1 MQVYDTDLIYSWTP
15 REFENFMK
23 GANLRE
29 IDNLEALSIAAMF
42 NARASNAKRMT
53 SKKLFDAEKARKK
66 LETKSKD
73 KEKEIEESIRLNEA
87 FKGFKPQFRKKG
99 GK

>member
-1 MQVYDTDLIYSWTP
+1 
-15 REFENFMK
+15 MK

-29 IDNLEALSIAAMF
+29 IDNLEAFSIAAMF
-42 NARASNAKRMT
+42 NARASNARRMT
-53 SKKLFDAEKARKK
+53 SKKLYDADKARKK
-66 LETKSKD
+66 LETKSED

>member
-1 MQVYDTDLIYSWTP
+1 MIYSWTP
-15 REFENFMK
+15 REFDNFMK

-29 IDNLEALSIAAMF
+29 IDNLEAFSIAAMF
-42 NARASNAKRMT
+42 NARASNARRMT
-53 SKKLFDAEKARKK
+53 SKKLYDADKARKK

-73 KEKEIEESIRLNEA
+73 KEEEIEESIRLNEA

>member
-1 MQVYDTDLIYSWTP
+1 
-15 REFENFMK
+15 MK

-53 SKKLFDAEKARKK
+53 SKKLFDADKARKK
-66 LETKSKD
+66 LETKSED

-87 FKGFKPQFRKKG
+87 FKGFKPQFRVKG